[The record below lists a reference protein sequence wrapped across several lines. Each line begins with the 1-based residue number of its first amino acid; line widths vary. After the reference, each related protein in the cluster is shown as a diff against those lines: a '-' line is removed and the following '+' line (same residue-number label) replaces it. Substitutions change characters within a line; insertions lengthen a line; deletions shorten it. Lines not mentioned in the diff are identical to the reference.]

1 MYVDDVDETGYRRP
15 PKKTRFLKGVSGN
28 PKGRPKGSKNL
39 ATIFRK
45 ITHEK
50 VQVSG
55 PEGPRWITKLEAGI
69 TQLVNRAAKGDT
81 KAIRELIHWT
91 RVFGDQAP
99 ITAPLILHIRGKEA
113 INGEPPGRDLGNEP
127 IHGA

>member
-1 MYVDDVDETGYRRP
+1 MN
-15 PKKTRFLKGVSGN
+15 RFQKGISGN

-50 VQVSG
+50 VQING
-55 PEGPRWITKLEAGI
+55 PQGPRWITKLEAGI

-91 RVFGDQAP
+91 RVFGDAAP
-99 ITAPLILHIRGKEA
+99 ITAPPIFNIHFVDAKDGKPA
-113 INGEPPGRDLGNEP
+113 GEVTRLGQMH
-127 IHGA
+127 HG